1 MITGFYYDE
10 VFGYLFEVRFGH
22 DGIEE
27 CYILENPF
35 GRKIIDRCNYWYY
48 KRCCTYLGV
57 L

>member
-48 KRCCTYLGV
+48 KRCCTYLGG